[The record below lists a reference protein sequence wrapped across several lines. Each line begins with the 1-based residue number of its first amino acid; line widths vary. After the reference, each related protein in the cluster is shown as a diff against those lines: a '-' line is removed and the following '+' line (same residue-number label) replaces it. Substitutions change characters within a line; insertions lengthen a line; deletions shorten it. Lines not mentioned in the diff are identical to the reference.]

1 MGGIPPTLYFF
12 YKNCGVDYII
22 DVVIFSVVK
31 KNNDTMKK
39 VLILFAVCVLC
50 SVQMLALDT
59 LALNGVKFSVD
70 TTAVYPIGPSTK
82 YIAMT
87 LTRADGKVL
96 HVYQTLV
103 DRTNQYISF
112 EAAVGRDS
120 ILGGECIS
128 TVAKRHST
136 EGYHLFAGHN
146 GDFYV
151 TQGDVGLPTGACVC
165 DNQLAYTPNNSR
177 PVAAYAEDGTPY
189 AGQFRFNGAAIHNGD
204 TLKINHVNYN
214 RLENQ
219 LVLYNNL
226 QGKSTRVNEHGV
238 EVVVTLAE
246 GESWG
251 MNRDIKV
258 VATEYRA
265 YQIGAVIPQNG
276 AVLSGHGTMATA
288 LTTIAVGDTIT
299 LALNT
304 TMDGASVAIANCVG
318 GDPRALMLKDGKAET
333 AEIWDELHPRTGWGF
348 SQTGDTVI
356 YCIVDGRGTS
366 MGCNTKALAEI
377 MQSAGAYT
385 AVNLDGGGSSSMYI
399 DPFGPMNTCSDG
411 YERSVSNG
419 MFVVN
424 NAPSDNVIS
433 AISANINHIKL
444 PMYGTYTPL
453 VFGYNQYGA
462 LINTD
467 VQGFELSCDPSLGH
481 IEDGQ
486 FVASG
491 TAEGYLTITYQG
503 ATTQVHIIKNNE
515 AAIAIRL
522 DSVLIDDVR
531 EYPIEVQSIIGIN
544 TQLIQPKALTWTIE
558 DPTVCSVVDGVLTGL
573 ANGTTLVVGQL
584 GEAKD
589 TLKVVVEIPESNVA
603 TMLLT
608 DTEVADWSVK
618 AASTKWNTTL
628 VPATDD
634 DNAKLTFSYSVQRN
648 PYIQLNTNMRL
659 YSLPKR
665 ISLTLNPNS
674 AMFSGVMFAIKANS
688 EPLATYVEVNNIEAN
703 KEQTITLNF
712 AEVLSTPNDI
722 AIYPLILEYIKF
734 NISTEIEKK
743 DHVVDIK
750 NLQLIYDEMIVEIE
764 DVVNNQGLMVYPNP
778 ASDYIVVEGAEGE
791 EVCIYD
797 LEGRCVYQS
806 IMNAAHCT
814 IDASQFATGTY
825 IVKSSSASCKVIIK

>member
-1 MGGIPPTLYFF
+1 
-12 YKNCGVDYII
+12 
-22 DVVIFSVVK
+22 
-31 KNNDTMKK
+31 MKTK
-39 VLILFAVCVLC
+39 LTILFCILHFAFCINLCAVDNLV
-50 SVQMLALDT
+50 
-59 LALNGVKFSVD
+59 LNGVSFSVD

-103 DRTNQYISF
+103 DRTNEYISF

-128 TVAKRHST
+128 TVAKRHSKD
-136 EGYHLFAGHN
+136 GYHLFAGHN

-151 TQGDVGLPTGACVC
+151 TQGDVGLPTAACVC

-189 AGQFRFNGAAIHNGD
+189 AGQFRFNGSAVHKGVATTID
-204 TLKINHVNYN
+204 HVNYN

-226 QGKSTRVNEHGV
+226 QGKTTRVNEYGV
-238 EVVVTLAE
+238 EVVVVLAE
-246 GESWG
+246 GEAWG
-251 MNRDIKV
+251 MNKEINV
-258 VATEYRA
+258 VATEYR
-265 YQIGAVIPQNG
+265 YHQIGAAIPANG
-276 AVLSGHGTMATA
+276 AVLSGHGVAATA
-288 LTTIAVGDTIT
+288 LEAIAVGDTIT
-299 LALNT
+299 LTLNT
-304 TMDGASVAIANCVG
+304 TLNGDTISIANCVG
-318 GDPRALMLKDGKAET
+318 GDPRALMLKDGKVET
-333 AEIWDELHPRTGWGF
+333 SEIWDELHPRTGWGF
-348 SQTGDTVI
+348 SQSGDTVI
-356 YCIVDGRGTS
+356 YCVVDGRGTS

-385 AVNLDGGGSSSMYI
+385 AINLDGGGSSSVYI

-424 NAPSDNVIS
+424 NAPSDNVIAS
-433 AISANINHIKL
+433 ISANIGHIKL
-444 PMYGTYTPL
+444 PVYGTYTPL

-486 FVASG
+486 FIASG
-491 TAEGYLTITYQG
+491 SESGFLTIAYQG
-503 ATTQVHIIKNNE
+503 ATTQVYVVKNND

-522 DSVLIDDVR
+522 DSVLIDNVR

-558 DPTVCSVVDGVLTGL
+558 DPTICSIVDGVLTGVS
-573 ANGTTLVVGQL
+573 NGSTFVIGQL
-584 GEAKD
+584 GESKD
-589 TLKVVVEIPESNVA
+589 TLKVIVEIPENSVG

-608 DTEVADWSVK
+608 DAEVATWEVK

-628 VPATDD
+628 VPATDT

-648 PYIQLNTNMRL
+648 PYVQLNTNMRL
-659 YSLPKR
+659 YSLPKA
-665 ISLTLNPNS
+665 ISLTFNPNK
-674 AMFSGVMFAIKANS
+674 AMFSGVMFAVKANN
-688 EPLATYVEVNNIEAN
+688 EPLTTYVEINNIEAE

-712 AEVLSTPNDI
+712 ADALATPDDI
-722 AIYPLILEYIKF
+722 AIYPLVLEYIKF
-734 NISTEIEKK
+734 NISTEIEKI

-750 NLQLIYDEMIVEIE
+750 NLQLIYDEVIVEIE
-764 DVVNNQGLMVYPNP
+764 DVLNNQTLMVYPNP
-778 ASDYIVVEGAEGE
+778 ASDYFIVKGVVGEDISIYNLEGQ
-791 EVCIYD
+791 CIYQCVMSD
-797 LEGRCVYQS
+797 ARCS
-806 IMNAAHCT
+806 
-814 IDASQFATGTY
+814 IDASKFVAGTY
-825 IVKSSSASCKVIIK
+825 IVRSNSSSCKVIIK